1 MAANLFESG
10 KSRNKDKWRG
20 FINSLELFTSDF
32 IKDGRCQCVT
42 QEKEVTDSRPN
53 LGHKVVSKK
62 NDNTKPVSQFGTRVG
77 K

>member
-1 MAANLFESG
+1 MAANLFKSG

-42 QEKEVTDSRPN
+42 QEREVTDSRLN
-53 LGHKVVSKK
+53 LGYKVVSKK
-62 NDNTKPVSQFGTRVG
+62 K
-77 K
+77 

>member
-1 MAANLFESG
+1 MAANLFERG

-42 QEKEVTDSRPN
+42 QEKGSYRF
-53 LGHKVVSKK
+53 S
-62 NDNTKPVSQFGTRVG
+62 SQFGT
-77 K
+77 